1 MYLHQFIYVLL
12 VLKAILTHVC
22 ISSKLMLSD
31 LMLSDLCNVVP
42 MMTLPYKQPVG
53 PMKAHGAVR
62 QWANVVLPTLA
73 QRK

>member
-1 MYLHQFIYVLL
+1 MYIPKYVFTSIYLCFISQ
-12 VLKAILTHVC
+12 AILNHGC

-31 LMLSDLCNVVP
+31 LRNVGP

-53 PMKAHGAVR
+53 PMKVHGAVR

-73 QRK
+73 QQK